1 MVQWWIG
8 FSEVWGVTI
17 CCCYITAGFLSA
29 GISNEGSAFF
39 FFAYP
44 NRRIGRCFSDEVLS
58 ETDMLPCS
66 TSCQDMI
73 NIHPGTPWPAAL
85 SLGSEFD
92 CFSPWVWSLLKRQ
105 RTAAKTRDVGLHRG
119 RRVALEV
126 QVPRWF
132 VRALQRGG
140 WLLSHEDLTSYAI
153 EYSTWIQ

>member
-1 MVQWWIG
+1 
-8 FSEVWGVTI
+8 
-17 CCCYITAGFLSA
+17 
-29 GISNEGSAFF
+29 
-39 FFAYP
+39 
-44 NRRIGRCFSDEVLS
+44 
-58 ETDMLPCS
+58 MLPCS

-92 CFSPWVWSLLKRQ
+92 CLSPWVGSFSWVLAEAPCW
-105 RTAAKTRDVGLHRG
+105 TAAKTRDVGLHRG